1 MENLEVYIKQVI
13 TLLVQFAPKVAG
25 AILVWFVGVWLI
37 GKVSR
42 LLTKAMELRHFDVS
56 LRSFL
61 QSLVSV
67 GLRILLLFSIAGIVG
82 IETSSFV
89 AVLGAASL
97 AVGLALQGSLSNFA
111 GGVLILIFRPFK
123 VGDIITAGGHNGLVQ
138 EIQIFCT
145 ILVTGDNK
153 TVILPNGGL
162 ANGTIVN
169 FSTKGELVFEIQLEL
184 DYSND
189 FDKLKSLLLEV
200 CQTDSRISNP
210 SVGIAKLGAGSV
222 TIAVKGSTKP
232 NEQGSVVG
240 DLTEKIK
247 YTFVKNSIITPQNHT
262 FIHTV
267 S

>member
-1 MENLEVYIKQVI
+1 MENLEVYLKQVM
-13 TLLVQFAPKVAG
+13 TLFVQFIPKIAG
-25 AILVWFVGVWLI
+25 AILVWLIGVWLI
-37 GKVSR
+37 GKLSR
-42 LLTKAMELRHFDVS
+42 LLAKTMELRSFDVS

-61 QSLVSV
+61 QSLVSI

-123 VGDIITAGGHNGLVQ
+123 VGDIITAGVHHGLVK

-145 ILVTGDNK
+145 ILVTADSK
-153 TVILPNGGL
+153 TIILPNGGL
-162 ANGTIVN
+162 ANGTITN
-169 FSTKGELVFEIQLEL
+169 FSTLGELGFEIQLEL

-200 CQTDSRISNP
+200 CKTDAKIASP
-210 SVGIAKLGAGSV
+210 SVGIAKLGASSLV
-222 TIAVKGSTKP
+222 IAVKGMTKP
-232 NEQGSVVG
+232 EEQADVVG
-240 DLTEKIK
+240 SLTEKIK
-247 YTFVKNSIITPQNHT
+247 YAFVKNGIITPQNHT
-262 FIHTV
+262 FVHTIN
-267 S
+267 